1 VDRIPAVACVGP
13 DAVQPVPLPAGFV
26 AVGFGGVAGSLARAG
41 VARGWPH
48 QPGDWPWSTLAVNLV
63 GAALI
68 AVLLVVLAERWPR
81 SRYPRLVLGTG
92 VLGGFTTFSAFAL
105 DTVLLADEGR
115 LVLAGGYL
123 ATTVIGCLA
132 ACAGAAW
139 LTRAAMG
146 WRRPGAPRRRHPR

>member
-1 VDRIPAVACVGP
+1 MDRIRAVACGSP
-13 DAVQPVPLPAGFV
+13 DAVRSVPLPAGVV
-26 AVGFGGVAGSLARAG
+26 AVAFGGVVGSLARAG

-48 QPGDWPWSTLAVNLV
+48 QPGDWPWSTLIVNLV

-68 AVLLVVLAERWPR
+68 AVLLVVLAERWPS

-115 LVLAGGYL
+115 LVLAGGYVG
-123 ATTVIGCLA
+123 ATVVGCLA
-132 ACAGAAW
+132 ACAGAAR
-139 LTRAAMG
+139 LTRAAMA
-146 WRRPGAPRRRHPR
+146 WRRPGARRRHPR